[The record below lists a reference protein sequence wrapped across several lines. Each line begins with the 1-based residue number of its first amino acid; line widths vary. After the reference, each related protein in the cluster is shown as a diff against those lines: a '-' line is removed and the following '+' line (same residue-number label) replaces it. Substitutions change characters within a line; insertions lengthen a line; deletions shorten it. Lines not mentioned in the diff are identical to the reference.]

1 MGRILTGMKDRDFGF
16 EPQAEV
22 QQPGFEH
29 DYGTPPV
36 VDQVCVRVPLN
47 HVEESDL
54 LICFQPTLLKSAIY
68 PYVFVRFQEW
78 LPLPCQVYLLLRPW
92 WMNTCVTDFD

>member
-29 DYGTPPV
+29 DYGPPPV

-47 HVEESDL
+47 HV
-54 LICFQPTLLKSAIY
+54 
-68 PYVFVRFQEW
+68 
-78 LPLPCQVYLLLRPW
+78 
-92 WMNTCVTDFD
+92 